1 MSDPIRILVADE
13 HPIVRRGFSFTLRDD
28 PGLDLVGEAADG
40 RQALDLIRS
49 FAPDVALLDIDMPV
63 LDGFAVARAMVA
75 DALPTRIIF
84 MTLHNEEEMLHAA
97 LDAGARGYL
106 LKDNAAEDV
115 IAAIRAVMAGGIYIA
130 PEMTAHLVHS
140 RPGATPASSA
150 SVLTPAER
158 ALQSLTRSERR
169 ILTLIADGRSSKEI
183 GDDLNIHYRTVEN
196 HRTNICRKLNIE
208 GSNALLRFALQHKA
222 AIS

>member
-1 MSDPIRILVADE
+1 MPDPIRILVADD
-13 HPIVRRGFSFTLRDD
+13 HPIVRRGLTFTLHDD

-40 RQALDLIRS
+40 RQALDLIR
-49 FAPDVALLDIDMPV
+49 ALTPDVVLLDIDMPV

-75 DALPTRIIF
+75 ADLPTRIIF

-106 LKDNAAEDV
+106 LKDNATEDV
-115 IAAIRAVMAGGIYIA
+115 ISAIRAVMAGGMYIA

-140 RPGATPASSA
+140 RPGTAAASA
-150 SVLTPAER
+150 LTPAER
-158 ALQSLTRSERR
+158 VIESLTRSERR
-169 ILTLIADGRSSKEI
+169 ILTLIADGKSSKEI
-183 GDDLNIHYRTVEN
+183 GDDLDIHYRTVEN

-208 GSNALLRFALQHKA
+208 GSNALLRFALQNKTV
-222 AIS
+222 I